1 MVPDASLTV
10 TFWLPNTPDVQGELV
25 AAFGCAGP
33 VGDELFELVSLSPEY
48 PDGLTGPTVRLEVT
62 FIPVNTAP
70 FLITFDRLFRG
81 AFSPWPARR

>member
-33 VGDELFELVSLSPEY
+33 VGDELFELVVFLPNI
-48 PDGLTGPTVRLEVT
+48 PT
-62 FIPVNTAP
+62 A
-70 FLITFDRLFRG
+70 
-81 AFSPWPARR
+81 